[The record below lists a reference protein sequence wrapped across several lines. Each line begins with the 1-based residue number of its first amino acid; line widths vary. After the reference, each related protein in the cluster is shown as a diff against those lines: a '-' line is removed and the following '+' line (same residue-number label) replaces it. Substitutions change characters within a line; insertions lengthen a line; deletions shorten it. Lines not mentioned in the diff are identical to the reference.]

1 MSASS
6 VPRRGRR
13 HSNGQSL
20 VEFSLILPLFL
31 MVLFGM
37 IEFGFVFTHDLTV
50 EYATRE
56 GARAGSALDNGGGA
70 LGCGSGQSPTWTNV
84 DPLVIAAVERVLQ
97 SPGSQVVISN
107 VSQIVI
113 YKANPTTGANDQG
126 LQDVWTYSP
135 GAGPIPQG
143 STNHLNFVDSKY
155 DPVPAN
161 NTDAWKAC
169 SRSNVAPSIDS
180 LGVSLTYTYAFQT
193 PLAAVWRF
201 FGGSGSTTLTLTDKT
216 VIQLNPSAT

>member
-1 MSASS
+1 VSGHRCRASGEA
-6 VPRRGRR
+6 PRA
-13 HSNGQSL
+13 NGQSL
-20 VEFSLILPLFL
+20 VEFTLILPVFL
-31 MVLFGM
+31 LILFGM

-56 GARAGSALDNGGGA
+56 GARAGSALDNGGGRSA
-70 LGCGSGQSPTWTNV
+70 AGCGSRPNWTTV

-143 STNHLNFVDSKY
+143 PRTTSTSSIRRTRTTLTRGR
-155 DPVPAN
+155 PAR
-161 NTDAWKAC
+161 AAMRC
-169 SRSNVAPSIDS
+169 RRIDS
-180 LGVSLTYTYAFQT
+180 IGVSLTYTYAFQT
-193 PLAAVWRF
+193 PLASVMRF
-201 FGGSGSTTLTLTDKT
+201 FGGAGSATLTLTT
-216 VIQLNPSAT
+216 RPSCS

>member
-1 MSASS
+1 MSIRS
-6 VPRRGRR
+6 PRRAQHRR
-13 HSNGQSL
+13 ERGQSL
-20 VEFSLILPLFL
+20 VEFSLIVPLFL
-31 MVLFGM
+31 MIMFGM
-37 IEFGFVFTHDLTV
+37 IEFGFIFTHDLTV

-56 GARAGSALDNGGGA
+56 GARAGAALDNGGGT
-70 LGCGSGQSPTWTNV
+70 LGCGSGQSPNWTNV

-113 YKANPTTGANDQG
+113 YKADPSNGTNDQG

-143 STNHLNFVDSKY
+143 ATNHLNFVDSSY
-155 DPVPAN
+155 PN
-161 NTDAWKAC
+161 SDAWKAC
-169 SRSNVAPSIDS
+169 SRSNASSSIDS
-180 LGVSLTYTYAFQT
+180 IGVSLTYTYAFQT
-193 PLAAVWRF
+193 PLASVWRF

-216 VIQLNPSAT
+216 VMQLNPSAT